1 MFSLLSL
8 SSALPRIRQALAPV
22 SVPKGTFGARFRN
35 QIAPRKVKYAKRQKG
50 RIPIPTGGSTRGT
63 TLAYGEYGIRIKGQ
77 GVRFTAKQ
85 LTTAEEVIKRAIKV
99 VKGAK
104 VYLRVFPDI
113 PVCIKVRFRLACKW
127 NCVDAVYMQGNETRM
142 GKGKGTFEFWA
153 TRYSPISWHA
163 LGDSQRTLVF
173 LLGGS
178 YSRLAAFPYVKR
190 LHGKV
195 VVSDDPYSF
204 IS

>member
-1 MFSLLSL
+1 MFSFFSL
-8 SSALPRIRQALAPV
+8 SSTLPGLRQGIAPV
-22 SVPKGTFGARFRN
+22 SIPNGTFGARFRN

-85 LTTAEEVIKRAIKV
+85 LSTAEEVIKRAIKV

-113 PVCIKVRFRLACKW
+113 PVCIKVRSCLVCEWDYA
-127 NCVDAVYMQGNETRM
+127 DTAYMQGNETRM

-153 TRYSPISWHA
+153 TRYGFRFLAYIGTFSMYSSVPTGRVIFEVGGVPIREEIA
-163 LGDSQRTLVF
+163 REGGCLG
-173 LLGGS
+173 
-178 YSRLAAFPYVKR
+178 
-190 LHGKV
+190 
-195 VVSDDPYSF
+195 
-204 IS
+204 

>member
-1 MFSLLSL
+1 MQIQSVVAIQVTPPVGVARIYYGCLVQPITATVMFSFL
-8 SSALPRIRQALAPV
+8 SSALPRIRQAVAPV
-22 SVPKGTFGARFRN
+22 SIPNGTFGARFRN

-85 LTTAEEVIKRAIKV
+85 LSTAEEVIKRTIKV

-113 PVCIKVRFRLACKW
+113 PVCIKVR
-127 NCVDAVYMQGNETRM
+127 
-142 GKGKGTFEFWA
+142 
-153 TRYSPISWHA
+153 S
-163 LGDSQRTLVF
+163 
-173 LLGGS
+173 
-178 YSRLAAFPYVKR
+178 
-190 LHGKV
+190 
-195 VVSDDPYSF
+195 
-204 IS
+204 